1 MTVALPVTAAR
12 RRVLVVDDERYN
24 RELLERTLARHADVV
39 LVDGVAAALAA
50 LAALA
55 AGPFDV
61 ILTDQRLVDGT
72 GVELATR
79 ARALAPTARIVI
91 VTGWSDDPAVHAAR
105 AAGTIDDVL
114 TKPFAPIVLR
124 ERVLG

>member
-50 LAALA
+50 LAA
-55 AGPFDV
+55 GPFDV

-79 ARALAPTARIVI
+79 ARALAPAARIVI

>member
-1 MTVALPVTAAR
+1 MTATHPAIAAR
-12 RRVLVVDDERYN
+12 RRVLIVDDERYN
-24 RELLERTLARHADVV
+24 RELLERTLTRHADVV

-50 LAALA
+50 LAA
-55 AGPFDV
+55 GSFDV
-61 ILTDQRLVDGT
+61 IVTDQRLVDGT
-72 GVELATR
+72 GVELAAR

-91 VTGWSDDPAVHAAR
+91 VTGWSDPAVHAAR

>member
-24 RELLERTLARHADVV
+24 RELLERTLTRHADVA

-50 LAALA
+50 LAAA
-55 AGPFDV
+55 PFDV

-72 GVELATR
+72 GVELAAR